1 MKWEE
6 HLKHQ
11 LPANG
16 RWENDE
22 QLYRICLLA
31 YAEGCNEERKKALE
45 AYRLRCG
52 RLFVENRKVPTGR
65 KKRLPEKKPDCL
77 RNVAGKCWRLLP
89 RRKCLGASISD
100 LKKNTG
106 LKPL

>member
-31 YAEGCNEERKKALE
+31 YAEGCNEERKLSRHTGFVVVDCSATD
-45 AYRLRCG
+45 ACRLLAAG
-52 RLFVENRKVPTGR
+52 RIQKRYVMQTVPT
-65 KKRLPEKKPDCL
+65 
-77 RNVAGKCWRLLP
+77 
-89 RRKCLGASISD
+89 
-100 LKKNTG
+100 
-106 LKPL
+106 

>member
-22 QLYRICLLA
+22 QLY
-31 YAEGCNEERKKALE
+31 
-45 AYRLRCG
+45 
-52 RLFVENRKVPTGR
+52 
-65 KKRLPEKKPDCL
+65 LPDMS
-77 RNVAGKCWRLLP
+77 VGI
-89 RRKCLGASISD
+89 RRRM
-100 LKKNTG
+100 
-106 LKPL
+106 